1 VKRSFR
7 NLALVPV
14 LVTGYATAAG
24 AQNICC
30 NQTYALCIAAT
41 CALSANGESAL
52 CACTVES
59 GWSIGPTACAERA
72 PVQQTG
78 FTTLVST
85 FSTALYAS
93 DDFYQGSG
101 KDADCYGKPCISFD
115 GENAVCLCPV
125 SNESHAYWTEG
136 GSCGAPQSGMVYSG
150 ASNPFEGGGLANL
163 AQQLAKCSGTTAPTP
178 TACSTSAGAAHQPS
192 RP

>member
-1 VKRSFR
+1 VKKSFLK
-7 NLALVPV
+7 LALVGA
-14 LVTGYATAAG
+14 LATSLATAAG
-24 AQNICC
+24 AQSQSICC

-125 SNESHAYWTEG
+125 GNESHAYWTEG

-150 ASNPFEGGGLANL
+150 ASSPFDAGLEGLAE
-163 AQQLAKCSGTTAPTP
+163 QLAKCAGTTAPTP
-178 TACSTSAGAAHQPS
+178 TACGATAGAAH
-192 RP
+192 